1 MSHIQLPIRLIYGT
15 QISVENDTLQD
26 LRKVF
31 SEHKMKFRV
40 INPVRARKL
49 QFQLI

>member
-26 LRKVF
+26 LRKK
-31 SEHKMKFRV
+31 SLLGTQDE
-40 INPVRARKL
+40 I
-49 QFQLI
+49 